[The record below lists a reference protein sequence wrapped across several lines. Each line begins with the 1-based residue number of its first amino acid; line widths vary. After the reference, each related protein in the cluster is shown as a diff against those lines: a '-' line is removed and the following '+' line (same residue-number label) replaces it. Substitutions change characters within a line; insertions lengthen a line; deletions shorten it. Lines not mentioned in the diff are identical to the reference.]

1 MLLCVGYIIS
11 IAFYNYCGM
20 AITKS
25 LSAIHRT
32 LIDAL
37 RTILVWGVD
46 LLIYYAFNSSTF
58 GEPWT
63 TYSPLQL
70 GGFIF
75 IVLGTLMYKEIFVV
89 GANLFSAVLS
99 RHHYSRLVSG
109 PRQLPS
115 RPIKQPRMTINC
127 WSLDRLKSSTR
138 ATTCLNQVCHTN
150 NHSIQ
155 TNMSENGIYSPA
167 FLRNAAFKNSL
178 KFGKTDK
185 LSVSIVIV
193 EPDFRT

>member
-1 MLLCVGYIIS
+1 MMANNYILMLLCVGYIIS

-46 LLIYYAFNSSTF
+46 LLIYYAFDSSTF

-63 TYSPLQL
+63 PYSPLQL

-75 IVLGTLMYKEIFVV
+75 IVLGTLMYKEIIVV
-89 GANLFSAVLS
+89 SMF
-99 RHHYSRLVSG
+99 
-109 PRQLPS
+109 
-115 RPIKQPRMTINC
+115 
-127 WSLDRLKSSTR
+127 
-138 ATTCLNQVCHTN
+138 
-150 NHSIQ
+150 
-155 TNMSENGIYSPA
+155 
-167 FLRNAAFKNSL
+167 
-178 KFGKTDK
+178 
-185 LSVSIVIV
+185 
-193 EPDFRT
+193 